1 MQVDNVLGEAAD
13 RLADALIL
21 FCQGLGLLPTV
32 LRKVSRSLSLASEES
47 GSVASGDS
55 GPGRKGSITRLLST
69 TRLLDPYYKL
79 QENLH
84 GAIRHSEPAATLPLH
99 PQHLNCN
106 SSLSRA

>member
-1 MQVDNVLGEAAD
+1 MQVDNVLDEAAD

-55 GPGRKGSITRLLST
+55 GPARKVSITRLLST
-69 TRLLDPYYKL
+69 TRLLDPYY
-79 QENLH
+79 
-84 GAIRHSEPAATLPLH
+84 I
-99 PQHLNCN
+99 
-106 SSLSRA
+106 